1 MASRFLGLGAE
12 VTAGPRLAA
21 NKVRG
26 SPVAPLVLLL
36 ALAGPLAWAGGPTP
50 TRFARVEGRE
60 LVAPDGTPLRLKG
73 INLGNWLLP
82 EGYMWRLQKG
92 PQSPRQ
98 IQELVAEL
106 IGPDAARSFWRDF
119 RAAYVTKSDIRYLKR
134 IGLDSVRVPFD
145 YRVLTP
151 EEHPQVWLDEGFALL
166 DRLIE
171 WCRDEGLLVV
181 LDMHAAPG
189 GQTGRNIDN
198 SWGHPFLFES
208 EESEARA
215 IGVWRKLAER
225 YRDEPAVLGYDLL
238 NEPIPN
244 VSAYAPYKARLEPF
258 YRKAVAGIRELDAQ
272 HVIFLGGAVWD
283 TDFSVFGPP
292 FAPNLVYTFHKY
304 WNPTDDASLRPF
316 LAFRERY
323 QVPLWLGETGENT
336 DEWIEACRRLVERHG
351 IGWCFWPYKKLGA
364 TSCPASIVAP
374 EGWDEIVAYG
384 AHRTVDFEANARI
397 RPSLIRSR
405 ATLAALLTN
414 IRLENCRINKGYL
427 KALGLRGDETV
438 PSPRP

>member
-1 MASRFLGLGAE
+1 VSAAPVAAAPKTSR
-12 VTAGPRLAA
+12 R
-21 NKVRG
+21 
-26 SPVAPLVLLL
+26 PVAPLVLLL
-36 ALAGPLAWAGGPTP
+36 ALTGPLAGAEGPTP
-50 TRFARVEGRE
+50 ARFPRVEGRE
-60 LVAPDGTPLRLKG
+60 LVAPDGAPLRLKG

-106 IGPDAARSFWRDF
+106 IGPDAARPFWREF
-119 RAAYVTKSDIRYLKR
+119 RDAYVTRSDIRYLKK
-134 IGLDSVRVPFD
+134 IGIDSVRVPFD

-151 EEHPQVWLDEGFALL
+151 EEDSRVWLDDGFALL

-171 WCRDEGLLVV
+171 WCRDEGLLVI

-215 IGVWRKLAER
+215 IDVWRKLAER
-225 YRDEPAVLGYDLL
+225 YRDEAAVLGYDLL
-238 NEPIPN
+238 NEPIPG
-244 VSAYAPYKARLEPF
+244 VPAYAPYKARLEPF
-258 YRKAVAGIRELDAQ
+258 YRKAAARIREVDAH
-272 HVIFLGGAVWD
+272 HVIFLGGANWD

-316 LAFRERY
+316 LDFRERY
-323 QVPLWLGETGENT
+323 RVPLWLGETGENT
-336 DEWIEACRRLVERHG
+336 DEWIEACRRLAERHG
-351 IGWCFWPYKKLGA
+351 IGWCFWPYKKLVA
-364 TSCPASIVAP
+364 PSCLASIVPP
-374 EGWDEIVAYG
+374 EGWDEIVAYA
-384 AHRTVDFEANARI
+384 AHRTADFEANAKI
-397 RPSLIRSR
+397 RPPLARSR
-405 ATLAALLTN
+405 AVLAALLTS
-414 IRLENCRINKGYL
+414 IRFENCRLNEGYRR
-427 KALGLRGDETV
+427 ALGLRDEAA

>member
-1 MASRFLGLGAE
+1 VTAGAGLGA
-12 VTAGPRLAA
+12 
-21 NKVRG
+21 NKVPG
-26 SPVAPLVLLL
+26 SRIAPLALLL

-60 LVAPDGTPLRLKG
+60 LVGADGTPLRLKG

-119 RAAYVTKSDIRYLKR
+119 RDAYVTRSDIRYLKK
-134 IGLDSVRVPFD
+134 IGIDSVRVPFD

-151 EEHPQVWLDEGFALL
+151 EEDSRVWLEDGFALL

-225 YRDEPAVLGYDLL
+225 YRDEATVLGYDLL

-244 VSAYAPYKARLEPF
+244 VPAYAPYKPRLEPF
-258 YRKAVAGIRELDAQ
+258 YRKAVAGIRERDAH
-272 HVIFLGGAVWD
+272 HVIFLGGANWD

-304 WNPTDDASLRPF
+304 WNPTDDASLRSF
-316 LAFRERY
+316 LEFRERY

-336 DEWIEACRRLVERHG
+336 DEWIGACRRLAERHG

-364 TSCPASIVAP
+364 ASCLATIAPP

-384 AHRTVDFEANARI
+384 AHRTADFEANARI
-397 RPSLIRSR
+397 RPPLVRSR
-405 ATLAALLTN
+405 AALAALLTN
-414 IRLENCRINKGYL
+414 IRLENCRLNEGYA
-427 KALGLRGDETV
+427 KALGLRGDETA

>member
-1 MASRFLGLGAE
+1 M
-12 VTAGPRLAA
+12 TAGAGLAA
-21 NKVRG
+21 NKARG
-26 SPVAPLVLLL
+26 CPLAPMVLLL
-36 ALAGPLAWAGGPTP
+36 ALAGPLAWAGGPAP

-60 LVAPDGTPLRLKG
+60 LVAADGTPLHLKG

-106 IGPDAARSFWRDF
+106 VGPDAARAFWRDF
-119 RAAYVTKSDIRYLKR
+119 RAAYVTRSDIHYLKG
-134 IGLDSVRVPFD
+134 IGIDSVRVPFD
-145 YRVLTP
+145 YRILTP
-151 EEHPQVWLDEGFALL
+151 EEHPEVWLDDGFALL
-166 DRLIE
+166 DRLID

-215 IGVWRKLAER
+215 IGVWRRLAER
-225 YRDEPAVLGYDLL
+225 YRDEATVLGYDLL

-244 VSAYAPYKARLEPF
+244 VPAYAPYKPRLEPF
-258 YRKAVAGIRELDAQ
+258 YRKAVAGIRELDAH
-272 HVIFLGGAVWD
+272 HVIFLGGANWD

-364 TSCPASIVAP
+364 ASCLATIAPP
-374 EGWDEIVAYG
+374 EGWDEIVAYA

-397 RPSLIRSR
+397 RPPLVASR
-405 ATLAALLTN
+405 AALASLLGN
-414 IRLENCRINKGYL
+414 IRLENCRLNPGYSR
-427 KALGLRGDETV
+427 ALGLRGDETL

>member
-1 MASRFLGLGAE
+1 VTAGAGLGA
-12 VTAGPRLAA
+12 
-21 NKVRG
+21 NKVPG
-26 SPVAPLVLLL
+26 SRIAPLALLL

-60 LVAPDGTPLRLKG
+60 LVGADGTPLRLKG

-119 RAAYVTKSDIRYLKR
+119 RDAYVTRSDIRYLKK
-134 IGLDSVRVPFD
+134 IGIDSVRVPFD

-151 EEHPQVWLDEGFALL
+151 EEDSRVWLEDGFALL

-225 YRDEPAVLGYDLL
+225 YRDEATVLGYDLL

-244 VSAYAPYKARLEPF
+244 VPAYAPYKPRLEPF
-258 YRKAVAGIRELDAQ
+258 YRKAVAGIRERDAH
-272 HVIFLGGAVWD
+272 HVIFLGGANWD

-304 WNPTDDASLRPF
+304 WNPTDDASLRSF
-316 LAFRERY
+316 LEFRERY

-336 DEWIEACRRLVERHG
+336 DEWIGACRRLAERHG

-364 TSCPASIVAP
+364 ASCLATIAPP

-384 AHRTVDFEANARI
+384 AHRTADFEANGRI
-397 RPSLIRSR
+397 RPPLVRSR
-405 ATLAALLTN
+405 AALAALLTN
-414 IRLENCRINKGYL
+414 IRLENCRLNEGYA
-427 KALGLRGDETV
+427 KALGLRGDETA